1 MCPSAARVRGLP
13 YASHALGNVNL
24 ALSNFTTASGSSF
37 PDSVPAPPG
46 QAAQRRLENPPA

>member
-37 PDSVPAPPG
+37 LDSVPAPPG
-46 QAAQRRLENPPA
+46 QAAQRRLENLPA